1 MDIRD
6 EMDISEDPCS
16 DIEVE
21 VLDEAGVQEAI
32 DHALAR
38 AGCSWEELQEQA
50 RAGRFRDGVARRVW
64 FAVSSFAE
72 PLPA

>member
-1 MDIRD
+1 MDINK
-6 EMDISEDPCS
+6 DPYS

-21 VLDEAGVQEAI
+21 ILDEAGVQEAI

-50 RAGRFRDGVARRVW
+50 KAGRFRDEVARRVW

-72 PLPA
+72 PSQA

>member
-1 MDIRD
+1 MDTN
-6 EMDISEDPCS
+6 EDS
-16 DIEVE
+16 FGDIEVE
-21 VLDEAGVQEAI
+21 VLDAAGVQEAI

-50 RAGRFRDGVARRVW
+50 KAGRFIDEVARRVW

-72 PLPA
+72 PSQA